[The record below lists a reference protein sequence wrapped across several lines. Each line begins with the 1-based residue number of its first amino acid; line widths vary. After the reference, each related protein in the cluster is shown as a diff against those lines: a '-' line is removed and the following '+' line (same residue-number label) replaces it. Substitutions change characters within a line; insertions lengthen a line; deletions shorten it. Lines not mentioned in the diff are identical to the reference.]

1 MKNIDI
7 TKKNAKY
14 SKHSKHVK
22 NLVNRVFSAVFL
34 MTAIFAAAL
43 FQGCTGGGG
52 FSNSGTVTPSSVTPN
67 TTISGYLYDD
77 SIQSPV
83 LYAGLASA
91 RQIIVIAE
99 KKQYTVLTDT
109 AGFFKADIQL
119 VNANSPVIIKF
130 QKKDS
135 TLISG
140 EYFIQ
145 KGGVYYLNTL
155 IESGV
160 RLKIAGDK
168 LYSFVK
174 IEHSD
179 NLKIEIKKVLD
190 ERQKTATSVTRLS
203 GRVVISAS
211 HLNDKSLSTGVI
223 NTEETPAAPLQG
235 VDVALS
241 TGLKAITDINGYF
254 SIACDLKAGGYSL
267 VFKKAGYPQ
276 HAINFSVES
285 KDYTVG
291 VLDFFVEM
299 ESGLKSLVLSK
310 TNENISENTTY
321 NLSNIKTVALY
332 ADSTTREVTASWS
345 AQEGS
350 IINSIYS
357 PPAGKKGIVVLTAKY
372 SEGSKTQTALLS
384 ISINALLSGLIPAES
399 SRTAE
404 ANTPF
409 DLKSIKTTAS
419 YSDGTTREVFVT
431 WAADRGSI
439 SGFNYIPPAGYIGEV
454 NFLASYT
461 EGQITK
467 TAAFK
472 LKLSRV
478 VKTLTLSK
486 TYDET
491 AVGTVYKLAEITVS
505 VNYSDK
511 TSRVITPL
519 WSYNGAILDEQR
531 VFLAPA
537 SPQNVTLTASHS
549 EDGISATAI
558 LDLKVKPLIT
568 GLSAY
573 MGVPGEKIAVTGLGF
588 GAARGESLI
597 KFNQK
602 YASDLDIESWSDAL
616 ILVKVPSG
624 SMPGPLTVI
633 INQISSDGVNFDAS
647 HIVSITPAAGTAQT
661 MVTIAGSGFG
671 SSQGANKLKF
681 GDIDASDI
689 ISWSN
694 SKIVARVPLNAP
706 RGEVFVEINGLR
718 TNGVS
723 FGLTSIFSISPVIVK
738 SGDAI
743 IINGAGFGETQGTG
757 ASVKFSGVNA
767 SYIKKWSDALIETI
781 VPQGIKSGYLT
792 VTAGGITS
800 NQFKYDMTSIS
811 ELVPT
816 FGFAGDWIEVAGA
829 GFGDSQGGS
838 SITFNGTAASVIES
852 WTNAA
857 IKVKVPAGALTGK
870 VSVKINNIEYISD
883 KNFEFTTISS
893 ISPQYGPAGT
903 AIDIYGGGFGAL
915 QSDRLI
921 KIGAL
926 QISEIISWT
935 NNKITVKI
943 PATAVSGAVK
953 LISGASETNAGNI
966 FSVTNITSI
975 APVRGIIGTTVTIS
989 GANFGDTQGAGSVK
1003 FSGTAASDIIS
1014 WTASKI
1020 IVKVPA
1026 GAISGSVS
1034 VTSADGS
1041 THNGFNFEVVNIG
1054 QITPSAGTYGDE
1066 ITLTGSGFGAA
1077 PASGNVVKIG
1087 AISISE
1093 IKSWSDKEIKFIVP
1107 DKSVSAKAAV
1117 TINGITSNGVDFKI
1131 IAISSLSQI
1140 YGPIGMP
1147 VTIKGSGFA
1156 GAQTANNLVKFSG
1169 AGIAETDI
1177 IKWSDTEIIA
1187 RIPSYA
1193 AAGPGS
1199 ISISSSGVA
1208 SNSVAFEVTH
1218 INSVNPVQGTAGTQL
1233 IVYGTGFGAARGSN
1247 NVVFNSVNAT
1257 SIVSWVNDKITVAV
1271 PANSVSGSLE
1281 VVISGVRSNSKTVSI
1296 ISVNSLSAARGAVN
1310 TQISVNGTG
1319 FGGTKGANKILIND
1333 IEMPV
1338 AGGLWTDGM
1347 VRVTIPETAV
1357 SGPIKAVINDF
1368 ETNTIP
1374 FEVVRFASD
1383 TPIAPAYGLAGTL
1396 VTINGA
1402 GFGTAKGTVAFNGV
1416 SAALINEWKDNKIT
1430 ATLPAGASS
1439 GPITVTTGGI
1449 VLSSSQASFKLS
1461 KINSITPSYGPIG
1474 SVIKLAGEGFG
1485 TAQAGNS
1492 IKFNGAAISSSDI
1505 VSWSDNL
1512 IEVKV
1517 PQGASTGGV
1526 KVNIWG
1532 IDSSSYAFTVT
1543 NIASVVPAYGPIG
1556 TSVTI
1561 NGAGFGALAGVVKFN
1576 TATAIVAPGDWSDA
1590 AIVTTVPDA
1599 ALSGTVSVNVSGILN
1614 TWAGFKV
1621 TKITAIDRE
1630 SGPVGMKVTITGEGF
1645 GAARGNNGVY
1655 FNALPAAAADYFLWS
1670 DNSIIVR
1677 VPAGASSGNIKIKI
1691 GDLYSN
1697 DINFKVSTITSLV
1710 PDYGPAGTVIDINGT
1725 AFGASQ
1731 GTGRVLYGGVS
1742 LASSDIYSWTDTKIR
1757 VKVPIGSVSNAF
1769 TTEVNG
1775 TATNQY
1781 NFYITKINST
1791 DKPKVTAGE
1800 VLKIYGA
1807 GFGPVKGSTRV
1818 LFDALNST
1826 AVEAV
1831 INQGNWSMNTV
1842 EVIVPYGAV
1851 SGNLRFEMNA
1861 IASQVYA
1868 YQALSISSLTPFAG
1882 TSGQE
1887 VTITGSGFGAFQ
1899 AAGDLVRFG
1908 GTPVETADYSNW
1920 SDSQIR
1926 VKVPPT
1932 AESGGVTVTSGG
1944 ITSNGYLFNIVKVSS
1959 ITPNP
1964 LNTGVDV
1971 TVTGSGFG
1979 TTPSAVSVKFND
1991 ITATDISN
1999 LTNTSFKV
2007 KVPAGAV
2014 NGSLRVTVNGVMSN
2028 EISYKILKITNVT
2041 PSFAKR
2047 GDEITIT
2054 GEGFGTTQGANS
2066 VKIGAFD
2073 LTVAGGGWS
2082 DTEIK
2087 GNIAAGTIPGDLR
2100 VVINN
2105 VDSNKVWFE
2114 IELNYNYNSQ
2124 FGSFGT
2130 GDSQFNA
2137 ASDIA
2142 LDGAGNM
2149 WAADTNNH
2157 RVQKFNSTGALLGWI
2172 GRDNTGGSGWH
2183 GPLSG
2188 KTSVSGSG
2196 NSEFDTVTGVAV
2208 DSANNL
2214 YVVDSGN
2221 KKIKKF
2227 NSTGGYIKTFET
2239 AALSITTYSQPSKL
2253 AVNSDSKVYVSDSV
2267 TNKILRFTSDG
2278 SFEVEFGGTGS
2289 GIGQFNGISGIAVS
2303 ADKKIFTADTNNHR
2317 VQVFDSNGVFVT
2329 SWGGY
2334 GTGNGKFNAPAG
2346 IAVDGAS
2353 NVYVAD
2359 TFNNRIQK
2367 FTAAGAYILSLG
2379 TSGAGNGQ
2387 FNRPSGVA
2395 VNITPNAS
2403 ADTIFVA
2410 DKNNNRIQ
2418 KFVREN

>member
-1 MKNIDI
+1 MRNLDITTNTQKSAKSAKNI
-7 TKKNAKY
+7 
-14 SKHSKHVK
+14 K
-22 NLVNRVFSAVFL
+22 NLINRMFSTILLMAAVF
-34 MTAIFAAAL
+34 AAGL
-43 FQGCTGGGG
+43 LQGCTGGGG
-52 FSNSGTVTPSSVTPN
+52 FSNSGTVTPSTVTPN

-91 RQIIVIAE
+91 RQIIIVAE

-119 VNANSPVIIKF
+119 VNASSPVIIKF

-155 IESGV
+155 IEGGV

-174 IEHSD
+174 VEHSD

-190 ERQKTATSVTRLS
+190 ERQKTAASVTRLS
-203 GRVVISAS
+203 GRVVISAA
-211 HLNDKSLSTGVI
+211 HKNDKSSSTGVI
-223 NTEETPAAPLQG
+223 NTEETPASPLQG

-241 TGLKAITDINGYF
+241 TGLKAVTDINGYF
-254 SIACDLKAGGYSL
+254 SIACDLKAGSYSL
-267 VFKKAGYPQ
+267 VFKKAGYPER
-276 HAINFSVES
+276 AINFSVES

-291 VLDFFVEM
+291 VLDFFAEM
-299 ESGLKSLVLSK
+299 ESGLKSLILSK
-310 TNENISENTTY
+310 TNDNISENTTY

-332 ADSTTREVTASWS
+332 ADSTTREVAASWS

-372 SEGSKTQTALLS
+372 SEGAKTQTALLS
-384 ISINALLSGLIPAES
+384 ISINALLTSLIPAES

-409 DLKSIKTTAS
+409 DLKSIKTIAS
-419 YSDGTTREVFVT
+419 YSDGTTREVSAS

-439 SGFNYIPPAGYIGEV
+439 SVFNYIPPAGYIGEV
-454 NFLASYT
+454 NFSASYT

-491 AVGTVYKLAEITVS
+491 AAGAVYKLAEITVS

-511 TSRVITPL
+511 TSRVITPV
-519 WSYNGAILDEQR
+519 WYYNGAVLDEQR

-558 LDLKVKPLIT
+558 FDLKVKPLIT
-568 GLSAY
+568 ALSAY
-573 MGVPGEKIAVTGLGF
+573 MGVPGEKIAITGLGF
-588 GAARGESLI
+588 GAARGESLV

-602 YASDLDIESWSDAL
+602 YASDLDIESWSDTL

-624 SMPGPLTVI
+624 SMPGPLSVI

-661 MVTIAGSGFG
+661 VVTIAGSGFG

-681 GDIDASDI
+681 GTINASDI

-694 SKIVARVPLNAP
+694 AKIVARVPENAP
-706 RGEVFVEINGLR
+706 RGEVFVEINGLT
-718 TNGVS
+718 TNGVP
-723 FGLTSIFSISPVIVK
+723 FGLTSIYSISPLIVK

-743 IINGAGFGETQGTG
+743 TITGAGFGDTQGTG
-757 ASVKFSGVNA
+757 GSVKFNGVSA
-767 SYIKKWSDALIETI
+767 SYIKKWSDTHIETI

-811 ELVPT
+811 ELVPA
-816 FGFAGDWIEVAGA
+816 FGFAGDFIEIKGA
-829 GFGDSQGGS
+829 GFGDSQIGS
-838 SITFNGTAASVIES
+838 SITFNGTPASVIES

-857 IKVKVPAGALTGK
+857 IKVKVPAGALSGK
-870 VSVKINNIEYISD
+870 VIVKINNIDYISD
-883 KNFEFTTISS
+883 KNFEFSSISY
-893 ISPQYGPAGT
+893 ISPQYGPAATTVDINGT
-903 AIDIYGGGFGAL
+903 GFGAS
-915 QSDRLI
+915 QSGRLI
-921 KIGAL
+921 KIGTL
-926 QISEIISWT
+926 EISEIISWT
-935 NNKITVKI
+935 NNKITAKI
-943 PATAVSGAVK
+943 PATAISGAVK
-953 LISGASETNAGNI
+953 LISGASETSADNI

-975 APVRGIIGTTVTIS
+975 APVKGIIGTTVTIN
-989 GANFGDTQGAGSVK
+989 GANFGDTKGAVK
-1003 FSGTAASDIIS
+1003 FNGTAASEIIS

-1020 IVKVPA
+1020 IAKVPV
-1026 GAISGSVS
+1026 GALSGSVS
-1034 VTSADGS
+1034 VTSAIGAVN
-1041 THNGFNFEVVNIG
+1041 NGFNFEVINIG
-1054 QITPSAGTYGDE
+1054 QITPPAGTYGDE
-1066 ITLTGSGFGAA
+1066 ITLTGSGFGAS
-1077 PASGNVVKIG
+1077 PASGNIVKIG
-1087 AISISE
+1087 AFTVSE

-1107 DKSVSAKAAV
+1107 DKSISAKAAV

-1131 IAISSLSQI
+1131 IAISSLSQN

-1147 VTIKGSGFA
+1147 VTIKGSGFG
-1156 GAQTANNLVKFSG
+1156 GAQTANNLAKFSG
-1169 AGIAETDI
+1169 AAIAETDI

-1199 ISISSSGVA
+1199 ISISSGGVA
-1208 SNSVAFEVTH
+1208 SNSAAFEVTH

-1233 IVYGTGFGAARGSN
+1233 IVYGTGFGATRGSN

-1319 FGGTKGANKILIND
+1319 FGGTKGVNKILIND

-1374 FEVVRFASD
+1374 FEVVRFAAD
-1383 TPIAPAYGLAGTL
+1383 TPIAPAYGPAGTL

-1402 GFGTAKGTVAFNGV
+1402 GFGTAKGAVAFNGV

-1474 SVIKLAGEGFG
+1474 AVIKLAGEGFG

-1492 IKFNGAAISSSDI
+1492 IKFNGATASSSDI
-1505 VSWSDNL
+1505 LSWSDNL

-1532 IDSSSYAFTVT
+1532 IDSSAFAFTVT

-1556 TSVTI
+1556 TPVTI
-1561 NGAGFGALAGVVKFN
+1561 NGAGFGAIAGVVKFN
-1576 TATAIVAPGDWSDA
+1576 AATAIVAPGDWSDT
-1590 AIVTTVPDA
+1590 AIITTVPDA

-1621 TKITAIDRE
+1621 TKISAIDRE
-1630 SGPVGMKVTITGEGF
+1630 SGPVGMKVTISGEGF
-1645 GAARGNNGVY
+1645 GAVRGNNGAY

-1677 VPAGASSGNIKIKI
+1677 VPAGASSGNIKVKI

-1725 AFGASQ
+1725 AFGAAQ

-1742 LASSDIYSWTDTKIR
+1742 LASGDIYSWSDTKIR
-1757 VKVPIGSVSNAF
+1757 VKVPIGSVSSTF
-1769 TTEVNG
+1769 TIEVNG
-1775 TATNQY
+1775 TATNEY
-1781 NFYITKINST
+1781 NYYITKINST

-1831 INQGNWSMNTV
+1831 VNQGNWSMNTV

-1868 YQALSISSLTPFAG
+1868 YQALTVSSLTPFAG

-1899 AAGDLVRFG
+1899 AAGDVVRFG
-1908 GTPVETADYSNW
+1908 GTPVESNDYLGW
-1920 SDSQIR
+1920 TDTQIR

-1932 AESGGVTVTSGG
+1932 AESGGVTVTAGG

-1959 ITPNP
+1959 IAPNP
-1964 LNTGVDV
+1964 LNIGTDI
-1971 TVTGSGFG
+1971 TVSGSGFG

-1991 ITATDISN
+1991 ISAAGVSE
-1999 LTNTSFKV
+1999 LSNTSFKV
-2007 KVPAGAV
+2007 KVPAGTV
-2014 NGSLRVTVNGVMSN
+2014 NGTLRVTVNGVMSN
-2028 EISYKILKITNVT
+2028 EVSYKLLKVSTVT

-2054 GEGFGTTQGANS
+2054 GEGFGASQGANS
-2066 VKIGAFD
+2066 VKIGVFD
-2073 LTVAGGGWS
+2073 LSVTGWS

-2087 GNIAAGTIPGDLR
+2087 GNVAAGTLPGYLR

-2105 VDSNKVWFE
+2105 VDSNKIWFE
-2114 IELNYNYNSQ
+2114 IELNYNYTSQ
-2124 FGSFGT
+2124 FGSAGT

-2137 ASDIA
+2137 AADIA
-2142 LDGAGNM
+2142 LDSAGNI
-2149 WAADTNNH
+2149 WVADTNNH
-2157 RVQKFNSTGALLGWI
+2157 RVQKFNSTGNLLGWI
-2172 GRDNTGGSGWH
+2172 GRDNAGGSGWH
-2183 GPLSG
+2183 NPLSG

-2227 NSTGGYIKTFET
+2227 DSTGVYIKTFET
-2239 AALSITTYSQPSKL
+2239 QALNITTYSSPSKL
-2253 AVNSDSKVYVSDSV
+2253 AVDIDSKVYVSDSA

-2278 SFEVEFGGTGS
+2278 SFEVEFGGAGN

-2303 ADKKIFTADTNNHR
+2303 GDKKIFAADTNNHR
-2317 VQVFDSNGVFVT
+2317 VQVLDANGVFIT

-2334 GTGNGKFNAPAG
+2334 GSANGKFNAPAG

-2367 FTAAGAYILSLG
+2367 FTPAGVYILNYGSSG
-2379 TSGAGNGQ
+2379 TANGQ
-2387 FNRPSGVA
+2387 FNRPSGIA
-2395 VNITPNAS
+2395 VNIVSNAS